1 MAITLKDKTLKI
13 DLKLQLKYEI
23 GGKEYIHYPDLTE
36 DLEPEL
42 FEKITEAV
50 ADSMNKQW
58 GGIGFNH
65 EPKAK
70 LDIPH
75 VSGSA
80 LTLCKKCGG
89 FAFTMDGKKCTN
101 CGHYR

>member
-1 MAITLKDKTLKI
+1 MAITLKDNILKI
-13 DLKLQLKYEI
+13 DLKLQLKYEV
-23 GGKEYIHYPDLTE
+23 GGKEFIHYPDLTE

-50 ADSMNKQW
+50 AESMNKQW
-58 GGIGFNH
+58 AGMGFNH

-75 VSGSA
+75 VSNSV
-80 LTLCKKCGG
+80 CKADGCKNSVYVFGYCEECVAKCV
-89 FAFTMDGKKCTN
+89 
-101 CGHYR
+101 Y

>member
-1 MAITLKDKTLKI
+1 MAITLKDKILKI
-13 DLKLQLKYEI
+13 DLKLQLKYKI
-23 GGKEYIHYPDLTE
+23 GGKEFIHYPDLTE
-36 DLEPEL
+36 YLEPEL

-58 GGIGFNH
+58 AGIEFNH

-75 VSGSA
+75 VINSVCKTSGCDN
-80 LTLCKKCGG
+80 LVYLFGYCKKCVSKGV
-89 FAFTMDGKKCTN
+89 F
-101 CGHYR
+101 